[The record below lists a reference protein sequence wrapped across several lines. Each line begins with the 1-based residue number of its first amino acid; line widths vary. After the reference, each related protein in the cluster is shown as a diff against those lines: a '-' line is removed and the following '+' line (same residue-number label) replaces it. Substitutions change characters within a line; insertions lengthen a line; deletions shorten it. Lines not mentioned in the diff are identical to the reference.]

1 MASIK
6 FSGNHTNFYK
16 DLKTRVHHY
25 FEERKISTHG
35 DSRNLVKTII
45 LLTAFLSTYIIL
57 AFHLLPGAWAL
68 LLCVVLGITTALI
81 GFNIMHDG
89 AHGSLSKSHVVNRL
103 AALTLN
109 MLGASSFLW
118 NIKHNIIHHTF
129 TNVDHVDD
137 DILNEPFF
145 RMTESQTRRS
155 IHRYQHLYFPFAYGL
170 MYMFWIFVLDFKK
183 YFSRRIADHGDIKIG
198 FKDHFG
204 FWLTKA
210 LYIFFYLAV
219 PLYFY
224 SLPALLLGYAI
235 FAVTTGLIT
244 SVVFQLAHTV
254 EETSFI
260 TPPPDSVPIESDWAT
275 HQVRTTANFAT
286 RSKLV
291 TWLTGGL
298 NHQVEHH
305 LFPKISHVHYPELSL
320 IVRDVCKEYGLP
332 YHEQVTFRKAVV
344 SHIRFLYKLGRK

>member
-6 FSGNHTNFYK
+6 FSGNDATFYK
-16 DLKTRVHHY
+16 ELKLRVHKY
-25 FEERKISTHG
+25 FEEKKISTHG
-35 DSRNLVKTII
+35 DYRNIVKAIV
-45 LLTAFLSTYIIL
+45 LLGTFLGTYVVL

-68 LLCVVLGITTALI
+68 LLCVLLGVATALI

-89 AHGSLSKSHVVNRL
+89 AHGSLSKKPVVNRL

-145 RMTESQTRRS
+145 RMTESQTRRP
-155 IHRYQHLYFPFAYGL
+155 IHRFQHLYFPFAYGL

-183 YFSRRIADHGDIKIG
+183 YFSRRIADHGNIKIG

-204 FWLTKA
+204 FWLTKV
-210 LYIFFYLAV
+210 LYIFFYIAV
-219 PLYFY
+219 PLFFY
-224 SLPALLLGYAI
+224 SVPALILGYAV
-235 FAVTTGLIT
+235 FAITTGIIT

-254 EETSFI
+254 EDTSFI
-260 TPPPDSVPIESDWAT
+260 TPPPQSVPIESDWAS
-275 HQVRTTANFAT
+275 HQVKTTANFAT
-286 RSKLV
+286 GSKLV

-305 LFPKISHVHYPELSL
+305 LLPGTEFN
-320 IVRDVCKEYGLP
+320 CKRHL
-332 YHEQVTFRKAVV
+332 
-344 SHIRFLYKLGRK
+344 

>member
-6 FSGNHTNFYK
+6 FSGNDATFYK
-16 DLKTRVHHY
+16 ELKLRVHKY
-25 FEERKISTHG
+25 FEEKKISTHG
-35 DSRNLVKTII
+35 DYRNIVKAIA
-45 LLTAFLSTYIIL
+45 LLGTFLGTYVIL
-57 AFHLLPGAWAL
+57 AFHILPGAWAL
-68 LLCVVLGITTALI
+68 LLCVLLGITTALI

-89 AHGSLSKSHVVNRL
+89 AHGSLSKKPVINRL
-103 AALTLN
+103 AALSLN

-145 RMTESQTRRS
+145 RMTESQTRRP
-155 IHRYQHLYFPFAYGL
+155 IHRFQHLYFPFAYGL

-183 YFSRRIADHGDIKIG
+183 YFLRKIADHGNIKIG

-210 LYIFFYLAV
+210 LYIFFYFGV
-219 PLYFY
+219 PLFY
-224 SLPALLLGYAI
+224 YSIPAVLLGYAI
-235 FAVTTGLIT
+235 FAITTGIIT
-244 SVVFQLAHTV
+244 SIVFQLAHTV
-254 EETSFI
+254 EDTSFI
-260 TPPPDSVPIESDWAT
+260 TPPPQSAPIESDWAS
-275 HQVRTTANFAT
+275 HQVKTTANFAT
-286 RSKLV
+286 GSKLV

-320 IVRDVCKEYGLP
+320 IVKDTCKEYGLP
-332 YHEQVTFRKAVV
+332 YHEQSSFGSAVA

>member
-1 MASIK
+1 MAAIK

-25 FEERKISTHG
+25 FEDKKIDTHG
-35 DSRNLVKTII
+35 DYRNLVKTII
-45 LLTAFLSTYIIL
+45 LLSTFLGTYVIL

-68 LLCVVLGITTALI
+68 LLCVLLGVTTALI

-89 AHGSLSKSHVVNRL
+89 AHGSLSKSPVVNRL

-145 RMTESQTRRS
+145 RMTVSQQRRK
-155 IHRYQHLYFPFAYGL
+155 IHRFQHIYFPFAYGL
-170 MYMFWIFVLDFKK
+170 MYMFWIFMLDFKK
-183 YFSRRIADHGDIKIG
+183 YFSRRIADHGNIKIG

-204 FWLTKA
+204 FWLTKV
-210 LYIFFYLAV
+210 LYVFFYFVV
-219 PLYFY
+219 PLFFY
-224 SLPALLLGYAI
+224 SVPALLLGYSVFAI
-235 FAVTTGLIT
+235 TTGLIT

-254 EETSFI
+254 EDTSFI
-260 TPPPDSVPIESDWAT
+260 TPPEQAVPIESDWAT

-286 RSKLV
+286 SSKIV

-320 IVRDVCKEYGLP
+320 IVRDVCKQYGLP
-332 YHEQVTFRKAVV
+332 YHEQVTFRKAVA

>member
-1 MASIK
+1 MAAIK
-6 FSGNHTNFYK
+6 FSGNDTSFYK
-16 DLKTRVHHY
+16 DLKTRVHAY

-35 DSRNLVKTII
+35 DRRNLVKSII
-45 LLTAFLSTYIIL
+45 LLTAFLGTYLVL
-57 AFHLLPGAWAL
+57 AFHLVPGAWAL
-68 LLCVVLGITTALI
+68 LLCVFLGITTALI

-89 AHGSLSKSHVVNRL
+89 AHGSLSKNPRVNRL

-109 MLGASSFLW
+109 MLGASAFLW
-118 NIKHNIIHHTF
+118 NIKHNVIHHTF

-145 RMTESQTRRS
+145 RMTESQKRRAM
-155 IHRYQHLYFPFAYGL
+155 HKFQHVYFPFAYGL

-183 YFSRRIADHGDIKIG
+183 YFTRRIADHDNIKIS

-204 FWLTKA
+204 FWLTKV
-210 LYIFFYLAV
+210 LYFTFYVAI
-219 PLYFY
+219 PLNFY
-224 SLPALLLGYAI
+224 SLPVFLLGYAT
-235 FAVTTGLIT
+235 FAITTGLIT

-254 EETSFI
+254 EDTNFYV
-260 TPPPDSVPIESDWAT
+260 PPADSKPIESDWAT

-286 RSKLV
+286 GSKLV

-305 LFPKISHVHYPELSL
+305 LFPKISHVHYPELSV
-320 IVRDVCKEYGLP
+320 IVKETCKKHGLP
-332 YHEQVTFRKAVV
+332 YHEQPSFAKAVA
-344 SHIRFLYKLGRK
+344 SHVRFLYRLGRK